1 MVTIREFEPTDADEV
16 RRLFSEG
23 QAQFATGFEEDFEAY
38 TRESLQA
45 DLSDIQ
51 RHYID
56 QAGSC
61 FWVATVKG
69 RVVGMAG
76 IQQRDSHTGE
86 LRRMGVDINWR
97 RQGIARRLLET
108 AEEFCRRQGYSR
120 IRLSTVT
127 PLEPAI
133 QMYQASGYSQTGQG
147 NYGSVTVL
155 HFSKELVSDQPRSA
169 VWQS

>member
-1 MVTIREFEPTDADEV
+1 MVAIREFRTEDAEEV

-23 QAQFATGFEEDFEAY
+23 QSQFADGYEEDFEAY
-38 TRESLQA
+38 TQESLRA
-45 DLSDIQ
+45 DLADIQ

-56 QAGSC
+56 QTGSC
-61 FWVATVKG
+61 FWVATG
-69 RVVGMAG
+69 NGIVVGMVG

-108 AEEFCRRQGYSR
+108 AEEFCRLQGYSR
-120 IRLSTVT
+120 ICLSTVM

-133 QMYQASGYSQTGQG
+133 KLYQASGFTQTGQS

-155 HFSKELVSDQPRSA
+155 HFSKELVSDQSRSK
-169 VWQS
+169 V